1 MTDESVKRVLMPK
14 IIDKKKIKKK
24 IIHSALDVF
33 SNKGYHEAK
42 VSQIAKKVGMG
53 KGTLY
58 EYFKSKG
65 EIFSACIDLIF
76 SDVDKM
82 VMKNINKNDSPSIKL
97 KKVLEGYK
105 KVFFSYPRHYFNVI
119 IEFWNEGIRE
129 KNFINLK
136 NIYREFS
143 DKIKEIVL
151 EGIIRG
157 EFNKDINPKT
167 VASTVLAFMDGIM
180 LQWIIES
187 ESINLSMRIDG
198 FFDALL
204 RGIQRR

>member
-1 MTDESVKRVLMPK
+1 MPK

-42 VSQIAKKVGMG
+42 VSEIAKKVGMG

-198 FFDALL
+198 FFDAIL

>member
-1 MTDESVKRVLMPK
+1 MPK

-42 VSQIAKKVGMG
+42 VSEIAKKVGMG

-82 VMKNINKNDSPSIKL
+82 VMENINKNDSPSIKL

>member
-1 MTDESVKRVLMPK
+1 MPK

-42 VSQIAKKVGMG
+42 VSEIAKKVGMG